1 MTANSHE
8 PERFFD
14 SRAAYMMFVRSTN
27 EKAAV
32 AARVGR
38 ELKHI
43 NPGPSALRVFDAGM
57 GDGSVLSE
65 LLREMHQTFTHI
77 PWLVVGKEIS
87 IEDVRQTL
95 EKLPDRLAEHPELVF
110 VVTNMHY
117 REAPSLTPSGDQEVV
132 WRDVALNGTA
142 SHDFATQI
150 RDLYSAL
157 ADDWEVRTSEKTGNP
172 LYVRPSVVVF
182 YRRDREFLLKPV
194 IPTPDEIDGRYD
206 LIIASQTYRARTSA
220 ERKARTVLAPLSR
233 ALAPGGRL
241 IGVHA
246 YGNDPGLEII
256 RGVWPGEEPFV
267 TGRHELLEAAEKVI
281 GDGSL
286 TFDPETD
293 NESIFRF
300 HMHSMPTEETEHI
313 GTPSILAT
321 WNAAAYV
328 AQIDEPRL
336 SEAMSTGSYL
346 KPTASVMRQ
355 HSTVWFN
362 NESYVIWRSADSDI
376 SA

>member
-1 MTANSHE
+1 
-8 PERFFD
+8 
-14 SRAAYMMFVRSTN
+14 MMFVRSTN

-32 AARVGR
+32 AARIGR

-65 LLREMHQTFTHI
+65 LLREMHQAFTHI
-77 PWLVVGKEIS
+77 PWLIVGKEIS

-95 EKLPDRLAEHPELVF
+95 EKLPDRLVEHPELVF

-117 REAPSLTPSGDQEVV
+117 REAPSLTSSSDQKVV
-132 WRDVALNGTA
+132 WRDVALNGKT

-150 RDLYSAL
+150 RELYPTL
-157 ADDWEVRTSEKTGNP
+157 ADDWGVRTSEKTGNP
-172 LYVRPSVVVF
+172 LYVRPSVVVL
-182 YRRDREFLLKPV
+182 YRKDREFLLKPV
-194 IPTPDEIDGRYD
+194 IPTPEVIDGRYD

-220 ERKARTVLAPLSR
+220 DRKARTVLAPLSR

-267 TGRHELLEAAEKVI
+267 TGRHELLEVAEKLI
-281 GDGSL
+281 GTESL
-286 TFDPETD
+286 TFEPGTD
-293 NESIFRF
+293 DESIFRF

-321 WNAAAYV
+321 RNAAAYV

-336 SEAMSTGSYL
+336 SQAMATGSYL
-346 KPTASVMRQ
+346 APTASVMRE
-355 HSTVWFN
+355 HDSVWFN
-362 NESYVIWRSADSDI
+362 NESYIILRS
-376 SA
+376 

>member
-1 MTANSHE
+1 MTANSPE

-65 LLREMHQTFTHI
+65 LLREMHQAFTHI
-77 PWLVVGKEIS
+77 PWLIVGKEIS

-95 EKLPDRLAEHPELVF
+95 EKLPDRLVEHPELVF

-117 REAPSLTPSGDQEVV
+117 REAPSLTSSSDQKVV
-132 WRDVALNGTA
+132 WRDVALNGKT

-150 RDLYSAL
+150 RELYPTL

-172 LYVRPSVVVF
+172 LYVRPSVVVL
-182 YRRDREFLLKPV
+182 YRKDREFLLKPV
-194 IPTPDEIDGRYD
+194 IPTPEVIDGKYD

-220 ERKARTVLAPLSR
+220 DRKARTVLAPLSR

-267 TGRHELLEAAEKVI
+267 TGRHELLEVAEKLI
-281 GDGSL
+281 GAESL
-286 TFDPETD
+286 TFEPGTD
-293 NESIFRF
+293 DESIFRF

-328 AQIDEPRL
+328 AQIDELRL
-336 SEAMSTGSYL
+336 SQAMATGSYL
-346 KPTASVMRQ
+346 KPTASVMRE
-355 HSTVWFN
+355 HNSVWFN
-362 NESYVIWRSADSDI
+362 NESYIILRS
-376 SA
+376 